1 MYLKTEPVIWINLCL
16 NVGTQSESLRGSDIR
31 NGRYK
36 KLAEVLTVVRG
47 WSL

>member
-16 NVGTQSESLRGSDIR
+16 NVGAQSESLRGSDIQ

-36 KLAEVLTVVRG
+36 LAKVLSMVRG
-47 WSL
+47 WSV

>member
-16 NVGTQSESLRGSDIR
+16 DVGTQSENLRGSDIQ

-36 KLAEVLTVVRG
+36 KLAEVLGVVRD